1 MATKGKSEQPG
12 DSVQT
17 TGRPV
22 GRLTDDTR
30 SDWTGAGADTAPE
43 EGDPGEISVS
53 SDDTEPVDGNGDP
66 SEANLD
72 FEDVDLQAELEAASD
87 GALLGVEMTEQAFQ
101 PESGDG
107 PNGDTAQDSGQKDEL
122 EAAEAMAA
130 VSEMLGEPHE
140 RDAAADVP
148 LQDSSVHIAKMVAS
162 LSQAELTIGG
172 LRDEIAQMNRISQE
186 LTDELQAVKD
196 KLMQSMADR

>member
-1 MATKGKSEQPG
+1 M
-12 DSVQT
+12 
-17 TGRPV
+17 

-30 SDWTGAGADTAPE
+30 SDWTGAGADTALE
-43 EGDPGEISVS
+43 EGDPGEMSAS
-53 SDDTEPVDGNGDP
+53 PDDTEPVDGNGDP

-101 PESGDG
+101 PESDDG

-140 RDAAADVP
+140 TDTTADVP
-148 LQDSSVHIAKMVAS
+148 LQDSSEHIAKMVAS
-162 LSQAELTIGG
+162 LSHAEMTIGG
-172 LRDEIAQMNRISQE
+172 LRDEIVQMNRISQE
-186 LTDELQAVKD
+186 LTDEWQAVKIIY
-196 KLMQSMADR
+196 LYQRVFFRRY